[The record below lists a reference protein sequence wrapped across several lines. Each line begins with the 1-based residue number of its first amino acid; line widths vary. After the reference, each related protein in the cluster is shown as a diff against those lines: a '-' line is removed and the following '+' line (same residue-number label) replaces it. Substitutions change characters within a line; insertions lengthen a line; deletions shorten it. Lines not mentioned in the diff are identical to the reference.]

1 MTAIFERPLPGR
13 RVLLC
18 VGGGIAAYKALELVR
33 RLRDAGAEVQV
44 AMTAGAQQFVT
55 PLSFQAL
62 SGHLTRTTLWDSGAE
77 QAMGHLE
84 LARWAEQVVVAPAT
98 ADLLAR
104 LAHGLADDL
113 VGTLCLASTA
123 PLTVC
128 PAMNHRMWLH
138 PATQANIATLRA
150 RGAQVV
156 GPNDGPLAEGES
168 GPGRLAE
175 PEQIVAALV
184 ARTDQSAASAKPAVA
199 AVTTRSGAGTGT
211 AALRGLRV
219 VISAGPTYEDLD
231 PVRYL
236 GNRSSGKMGYA
247 LAAAAVRQGAEVV
260 LVSGPVH
267 LSTPD
272 GVQRIDVRS
281 AAQMREAVLGALPA
295 DIYIGTAAVADY
307 TPKQV
312 AAQKIK
318 KSGETLTLELTR
330 TPDILAEVAA
340 QTQALKL
347 VVGFAAETHD
357 IERYARGKL
366 ADKHLDLIV
375 ANRVG
380 VAGNG
385 FESDQNAAT
394 AYWQDGERDFPAV
407 SKTQLAEQLLDLI
420 AQRLHA

>member
-1 MTAIFERPLPGR
+1 MTGTFEGPLQGR

-33 RLRDAGAEVQV
+33 RLREAGAEVQV

-62 SGHLTRTTLWDSGAE
+62 SAHPTRTSLWDSAAE

-84 LARWAEQVVVAPAT
+84 LARWADRVVVAPAT

-113 VGTLCLASTA
+113 VTTLCLATAA

-138 PATQANIATLRA
+138 PATQANVATLRQ
-150 RGAQVV
+150 RGASVV

-175 PEQIVAALV
+175 PEEIVAALAAGRAAAAHAPAAAAAPAPV
-184 ARTDQSAASAKPAVA
+184 A
-199 AVTTRSGAGTGT
+199 AGTGGT
-211 AALRGLRV
+211 GALSGLRLL
-219 VISAGPTYEDLD
+219 ISAGPTYEDLD

-247 LAAAAVRQGAEVV
+247 LAAAAARQGASVV

-267 LSTPD
+267 LPTPD

-307 TPKQV
+307 TPRQV

-318 KSGETLTLELTR
+318 KSGEMLTLELVR

-366 ADKHLDLIV
+366 NDKRLDLII
-375 ANRVG
+375 ANQVG

-385 FESDQNAAT
+385 FESDHNAAT
-394 AYWQDGERDFPAV
+394 AYWQAGARSFPAV
-407 SKTQLAEQLLDLI
+407 PKAQLAEQLLDLI
-420 AQRLHA
+420 AERLHA